1 MKQNGT
7 IGIKISMVKLKC
19 KKKKILFLHG
29 FRIERRNL
37 MSKNKRLYGSSIYD
51 DWVNS
56 GKLNDVLSFIKK
68 CAQRLVTQKEMC
80 KQLGMNASTF
90 SSLKK
95 EHPNIQAAI
104 DSAKYD
110 LKCDLASAMYK
121 RAIGYE
127 VIEEDQLVEER
138 DGKTKKKVHR
148 IKKQVG
154 PDYKALVYLLT
165 KHFGKEYGESYE
177 ELLLNE
183 RKFAAKEVTW
193 TKADEG

>member
-1 MKQNGT
+1 MFL
-7 IGIKISMVKLKC
+7 KITRVKLLGCVYCIKNVVC
-19 KKKKILFLHG
+19 K
-29 FRIERRNL
+29 
-37 MSKNKRLYGSSIYD
+37 
-51 DWVNS
+51 
-56 GKLNDVLSFIKK
+56 
-68 CAQRLVTQKEMC
+68 
-80 KQLGMNASTF
+80 
-90 SSLKK
+90 
-95 EHPNIQAAI
+95 QAAI

-110 LKCDLASAMYK
+110 DLKCDLASVMYK
-121 RAIGYE
+121 RAVGYE

-183 RKFAAKEVTW
+183 QKFAAKEVKW
-193 TKADEG
+193 TNADEVVEEEEHEEVDDSFL

>member
-1 MKQNGT
+1 MRPK
-7 IGIKISMVKLKC
+7 IGHPKGDVQAIGHECFDL
-19 KKKKILFLHG
+19 LFLE
-29 FRIERRNL
+29 ERTP
-37 MSKNKRLYGSSIYD
+37 G
-51 DWVNS
+51 
-56 GKLNDVLSFIKK
+56 
-68 CAQRLVTQKEMC
+68 
-80 KQLGMNASTF
+80 
-90 SSLKK
+90 
-95 EHPNIQAAI
+95 
-104 DSAKYD
+104 

-193 TKADEG
+193 TNADEVVEEEEYEEVEDSFL

>member
-1 MKQNGT
+1 
-7 IGIKISMVKLKC
+7 
-19 KKKKILFLHG
+19 
-29 FRIERRNL
+29 
-37 MSKNKRLYGSSIYD
+37 MSKNKRLYGSSIYN

-80 KQLGMNASTF
+80 KQLGMKASTF

-95 EHPNIQAAI
+95 EHPDIQAAI

-121 RAIGYE
+121 RAVGYE

-148 IKKQVG
+148 IKKKVG

-193 TKADEG
+193 TNADEVVEEEEYDEAEDSFL